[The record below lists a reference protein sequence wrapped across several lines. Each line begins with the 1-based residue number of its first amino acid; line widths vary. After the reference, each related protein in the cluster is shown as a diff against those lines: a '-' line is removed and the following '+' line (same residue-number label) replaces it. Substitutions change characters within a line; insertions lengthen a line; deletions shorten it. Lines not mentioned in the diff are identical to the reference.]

1 MAHIVL
7 EMESV
12 RESGAFCTTRRSLPP
27 RSTPSRDASQAR
39 RAAIASVVQRSAPGA
54 ELSTRAKKEQSASER
69 FQQFSDVKT
78 SAWHA
83 ARHVQAQ
90 LFLPTRTLTL
100 TLTTCRR
107 SSSSQP

>member
-1 MAHIVL
+1 M
-7 EMESV
+7 
-12 RESGAFCTTRRSLPP
+12 
-27 RSTPSRDASQAR
+27 ST
-39 RAAIASVVQRSAPGA
+39 IAQWLGVHLGSADSS

-100 TLTTCRR
+100 TTCRR
-107 SSSSQP
+107 SSSSQPFPEPQS